1 MDFTTLTL
9 SRLYQGLLQQG
20 FYFITFQEYMEGNRP
35 EKFVILRH
43 DVEKKYG
50 TALHFAEIEHELGI
64 KGTYYFR
71 ILPQCFNPDIVKKI
85 AGLGHE
91 IGYHYDDLTYCKG
104 NHKKAIERFEKNL
117 QTLRNIAPVKTI
129 CMDGSPLSKYDNKD
143 LWNKEAMSGEPVSNE
158 SHHSSL
164 TTHYCYKNFGLL
176 GEPYFD
182 LNFDKVFYL
191 TDTGRR
197 WDGWKVSMRDKVPQ
211 QQQWIKQGLVFHSTE
226 DIIQAANKG
235 QLPDKIMFTFHPQR
249 WNDRFLP
256 WMKELVLQRV
266 KNVVKR
272 GLLKTRSF
280 ER

>member
-1 MDFTTLTL
+1 
-9 SRLYQGLLQQG
+9 
-20 FYFITFQEYMEGNRP
+20 MEGNRP

-43 DVEKKYG
+43 DVEKKYD
-50 TALHFAEIEHELGI
+50 TALHFAEIQQELGI

-71 ILPQCFNPDIVKKI
+71 ILPQCFVPNIVKKI

-91 IGYHYDDLTYCKG
+91 TGYHYDDLTYCKG

-143 LWNKEAMSGEPVSNE
+143 LWNRKTMSDELVSSE
-158 SHHSSL
+158 SFHSSLITHHSSPPNQYSFK
-164 TTHYCYKNFGLL
+164 TYGLL

-182 LNFDKVFYL
+182 INFNDVFYL

-197 WDGWKVSMRDKVPQ
+197 WDGWKVSVRDKVPQ
-211 QQQWIKQGLVFHSTE
+211 QETWVKQGLVFHSTG
-226 DIIQAANKG
+226 DIIKAAG
-235 QLPDKIMFTFHPQR
+235 EERLPDKIMFTFHPQR
-249 WNDRFLP
+249 WNDRPLP
-256 WMKELVLQRV
+256 WMKELVLQNA

-272 GLLKTRSF
+272 FIVQR
-280 ER
+280 